1 MIFKMIEKKLEPMH
15 SQLPVDV
22 QLVLK
27 KLFKYTVWLS
37 IGICLLAIDRDTAEG
52 FKQLIALIV
61 TGYVIISLVLVSLK
75 LDDDRLPAKP
85 VKTKRQKVKVTK
97 RKK

>member
-37 IGICLLAIDRDTAEG
+37 LGICLLAIDRDTAEG
-52 FKQLIALIV
+52 FKQLISLIV
-61 TGYVIISLVLVSLK
+61 TGYVIIALVLVSLR
-75 LDDDRLPAKP
+75 LDGDRLP
-85 VKTKRQKVKVTK
+85 VKMKRQKVKVTK
-97 RKK
+97 RKR

>member
-52 FKQLIALIV
+52 FKQLISLIV
-61 TGYVIISLVLVSLK
+61 TGYVIIALVLVSLR
-75 LDDDRLPAKP
+75 LDGDRLP
-85 VKTKRQKVKVTK
+85 VKMKRQKVKVTK
-97 RKK
+97 RKR